1 VQHAQPPAQG
11 GKIALTDRGSRR
23 AGWGDESCL
32 EIFEAITQKHG
43 RERALKSAR
52 GRARVALPGIFT
64 DLLFPAAN
72 FFFFFFSFLLSLSLS
87 LSLYLSPYFFSLHS
101 ASAGRFRYRREDDT
115 PLIIR

>member
-1 VQHAQPPAQG
+1 VQRAQPPAQG

-32 EIFEAITQKHG
+32 EIFEAITQKHD

-87 LSLYLSPYFFSLHS
+87 LPFFSLS
-101 ASAGRFRYRREDDT
+101 TPLRPAGRFRYRREDDT